1 MNSDYC
7 MGMELLRDDGAV
19 SPVVGVALL
28 LAITVVLAA
37 TTAAFAFEFGDRADN
52 RPPQTDFTYE
62 YSQAG
67 NGELVITHE
76 AGDTLDPS
84 TIRVQTSNGQ
94 FHPAPGNTSSLSGT
108 AVSELGL
115 DSQAD
120 GTAWVGSDV
129 EAGAEFG
136 IVGESTNSL
145 ETATVRIV
153 WVDPSGGRT
162 VVLGEWQG
170 PDA

>member
-1 MNSDYC
+1 
-7 MGMELLRDDGAV
+7 MGIALLCDDGAV
-19 SPVVGVALL
+19 SPVVGATLL

-37 TTAAFAFEFGDRADN
+37 TTAAFAFGLGERADN
-52 RPPQTDFTYE
+52 RPPQADFTYE

-67 NGELVITHE
+67 NGELVLAHE

-84 TIRVQTSNGQ
+84 DIRVQTSNGQ
-94 FHPAPGNTSSLSGT
+94 FHPAPGNTSSQSGT

-120 GTAWVGSDV
+120 SSDWVGSDID
-129 EAGAEFG
+129 AGIEFG

-145 ETATVRIV
+145 ETTTVRIV
-153 WVDPSGGRT
+153 WVDPSSGRT
-162 VVLGEWQG
+162 VVLGAWQG